1 MAHVND
7 LDPAAVDLARENIEF
22 NGLTHALVCEKDE
35 KEDKD
40 GKTEKEEAK
49 TGKPSVMKMLDFS
62 GVKLR
67 ETKPAIVQRPNTMK
81 DTKDPKSQLPGWME
95 ELNKKQANRRSVG
108 NYLDQ
113 DSPEEPL
120 PKTFQF
126 SR

>member
-1 MAHVND
+1 MNYLNNSVTYQIPD
-7 LDPAAVDLARENIEF
+7 LLDISVDKEDIEE
-22 NGLTHALVCEKDE
+22 EKDE

-81 DTKDPKSQLPGWME
+81 DTKDTKSQMPGWME
-95 ELNKKQANRRSVG
+95 ELNKKQANRRSAG